1 MATQGTGTRDSK
13 DSLAEV
19 EVLEW
24 WRHAVYE
31 IILSLE
37 DSGRINS
44 MKILWRSSSRGD
56 SPVGDDG
63 RQRLLVGV
71 G

>member
-24 WRHAVYE
+24 WRWAADEV
-31 IILSLE
+31 IPLLE
-37 DSGRINS
+37 DSGGTNS
-44 MKILWRSSSRGD
+44 LKILCRS
-56 SPVGDDG
+56 
-63 RQRLLVGV
+63 LI
-71 G
+71 